1 MVLMPTIPG
10 TLEQFSLEKYQDLG
24 KPYARLTLLLL
35 PVNEE
40 DEGTL
45 SGMKDSDEKNTSE
58 DNDGQQSVDT
68 SLEVSR
74 WSTRSSTVLVFR
86 SLLLSSVLPN
96 VVLLLDAIMPI
107 LLTILPTTPNVT
119 RWSEVR

>member
-1 MVLMPTIPG
+1 MPTIPG

-86 SLLLSSVLPN
+86 SSLLSSVLSV
-96 VVLLLDAIMPI
+96 VVLLVSCAKMPI